1 MATITGVMQE
11 EIEKIKEEVC
21 DGYCKWPD
29 IYLARYEDPDIAHDV
44 MLETECPDCPMC
56 RI

>member
-1 MATITGVMQE
+1 MSTITGVMQE

-29 IYLARYEDPDIAHDV
+29 IYLARYEDPDRAHDV